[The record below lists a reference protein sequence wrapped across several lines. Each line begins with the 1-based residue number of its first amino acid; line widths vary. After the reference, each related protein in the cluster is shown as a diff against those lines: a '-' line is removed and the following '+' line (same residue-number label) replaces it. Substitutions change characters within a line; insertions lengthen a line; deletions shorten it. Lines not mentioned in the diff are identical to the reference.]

1 MTQPS
6 NETSRYSQWMAFI
19 AAFLGWMF
27 DGVEMGLF
35 PLVAT
40 PAIEAMLG
48 PENLAY
54 KMPWITG
61 ITAAFLIGAAAGGIM
76 FGWLGDRIGRVKAM
90 SLSVLT
96 YSIFSGLCGFSQTPW
111 DLGALRFMAALGMGG
126 EWALGVA
133 LIMEVWPAASRPT
146 LAGFIGVASN
156 TGFVLTGLMG
166 LGLAQ
171 VIGDLGAVLKAL
183 HVPEDIAKS
192 LLDHSGWRLLMFLGA
207 TPALLTLFIQ
217 FFVPESKRWQ
227 HSAATATRK
236 NRISDIFEPGIARMT
251 IMGTI
256 LAALVL
262 LGTWGSVQMIP
273 NWAAKL
279 TKEPTA
285 RALCVIWC
293 GAGAIVATLM
303 AAWLAQLTS
312 RRMSYFVF
320 STLSL
325 FSCQYLFRADIE
337 YGNYFLFWVTIVGGT
352 TASFYGW
359 LPLYLPEL
367 FPTRCRATGQG
378 FAYNIARIVAAIGTI
393 ITGFVLNI
401 ETAAGWA
408 NLCAM
413 VSLVYIIGMVFI
425 WFCPETKGK
434 PLPE

>member
-1 MTQPS
+1 
-6 NETSRYSQWMAFI
+6 MAFI

-48 PENLAY
+48 PEHLSA

-61 ITAAFLIGAAAGGIM
+61 ITAAFLIGAAAGGIL

-96 YSIFSGLCGFSQTPW
+96 YSFFSGLCGFSQTPW
-111 DLGALRFMAALGMGG
+111 DLGMLRFMAALGMGG

-156 TGFVLTGLMG
+156 TGFVLTGMMG
-166 LGLAQ
+166 LGLAR
-171 VIGDLGAVLKAL
+171 VIGDLGAVLNAL
-183 HVPEDIAKS
+183 HVPESIARS

-217 FFVPESKRWQ
+217 LFVPESKRWL
-227 HSAATATRK
+227 HSAATAPRK
-236 NRISDIFEPGIARMT
+236 NRIGDIFDPGIARMT
-251 IMGTI
+251 ILGTI
-256 LAALVL
+256 LAAIVL
-262 LGTWGSVQMIP
+262 LGTWGSVQQIP

-279 TKEPTA
+279 SPKDPTA
-285 RALCVIWC
+285 RAMCVLMSGT
-293 GAGAIVATLM
+293 GAMIASLL

-312 RRMSYFVF
+312 RRWSYFVF
-320 STLSL
+320 SALSL
-325 FSCQYLFRADIE
+325 ASCQFLFRCDIP
-337 YGNYFLFWVTIVGGT
+337 YGGWFLFWVFVVGGM

-378 FAYNIARIVAAIGTI
+378 FAYNIARIVAALGTVA
-393 ITGFVLNI
+393 TGLVLNI
-401 ETAAGWA
+401 ESAAGWA
-408 NLCAM
+408 HLCAV
-413 VSLVYIIGMVFI
+413 VSLVYLVGMVFV